1 MSQRG
6 RKKCGLIVSY
16 HLRQARYHDT
26 HEARVRL
33 IDDSPT
39 SRARQE
45 GTGTADPRSEF
56 PSWAGSSRCPRLAAQ
71 AARQGGTPKL
81 RSGFACS
88 AWGPGRPRPAR
99 AATGLCRTPQALH
112 PIRPL
117 LPADCGRTRRIN
129 LGAASAAKLGA
140 ASALLWTPGP
150 TRGKARKLGLC
161 PFGPRAATP
170 RTPGAASTT
179 PRAGPGPHLTDDRQ
193 TLSGEE
199 ALIASRRAKAA
210 RIRERGDQPFANDID
225 TGDRTLVSEIRRV
238 FAEALLEPPQEL
250 RYDAERVSSL
260 AGATTYH
267 VAGRLMA
274 RRGFGKASFLVL
286 RDASGEMQLFAKKD
300 ILGDKF
306 GALEDLDLGDVVEAR
321 GQPMATRQGELSLQL
336 SEVRLLTKAMRPL
349 PEKWHGLTDVDLRY
363 RRRYIDLVANPE
375 VASVLVAR
383 AAAIQGLRRFLD
395 DRGFL
400 EVETPTLHS
409 LIGGAAAR
417 PFMTHHNTLDL
428 ELYLRIAPELYLK
441 RLLVGGFERVYEI
454 GRCYRNEGLSTR
466 HNPEFTMLEFYQAYA
481 RYETLMQL
489 AEELMREV
497 DAFVGQRLSER
508 GLGAEVAR
516 WHNAR
521 TFSFDE
527 AFARVPLREAVE
539 RSLEKAGLPI
549 GLLARLEAVSSG
561 ESAFAEVMRLRDE
574 CVGASARARGFDWA
588 GLGNVFKRAASSGER
603 RYDAYEYLAEPFLC
617 EDYRTADGRRSVPV
631 FIMDYPAEVSPLARR
646 NDRDRALVDRF
657 ELFVDGRELG
667 NAFSELNDPDDQAA
681 RFRDQLEQKRRG
693 SDEAMDFDEDYI
705 RALEHGMP
713 PAAGFG
719 MGVDRLA
726 MTLTGQTAIRDVIA
740 FPLLRQD
747 TVSR

>member
-1 MSQRG
+1 
-6 RKKCGLIVSY
+6 
-16 HLRQARYHDT
+16 
-26 HEARVRL
+26 
-33 IDDSPT
+33 
-39 SRARQE
+39 
-45 GTGTADPRSEF
+45 
-56 PSWAGSSRCPRLAAQ
+56 
-71 AARQGGTPKL
+71 
-81 RSGFACS
+81 
-88 AWGPGRPRPAR
+88 
-99 AATGLCRTPQALH
+99 
-112 PIRPL
+112 
-117 LPADCGRTRRIN
+117 
-129 LGAASAAKLGA
+129 
-140 ASALLWTPGP
+140 
-150 TRGKARKLGLC
+150 
-161 PFGPRAATP
+161 
-170 RTPGAASTT
+170 
-179 PRAGPGPHLTDDRQ
+179 LTDDQQ

-210 RIRERGDQPFANDID
+210 RMRERGDNPFANDID
-225 TGDRTLVSEIRRV
+225 TSDRTLVSEIRRV
-238 FAEALLEPPQEL
+238 FAEALLEPHQEL
-250 RYDAERVSSL
+250 RYDAERVGSL
-260 AGATTYH
+260 AGAASYH

-274 RRGFGKASFLVL
+274 RRGFGKASFFVL
-286 RDASGEMQLFAKKD
+286 RDASGEIQLFAKKD
-300 ILGDKF
+300 VLGDRF
-306 GALEDLDLGDVVEAR
+306 AALEDLDLGDVVEAR
-321 GQPMATRQGELSLQL
+321 GQAMATRQGELSLQL
-336 SEVRLLTKAMRPL
+336 SDVRLLTKALRPL

-363 RRRYIDLVANPE
+363 RRRYVDLVANPE
-375 VASVLVAR
+375 VASVLAAR

-395 DRGFL
+395 DRDFL

-417 PFMTHHNTLDL
+417 PFVTHHNTLDL

-489 AEELMREV
+489 AEEMVRDV

-508 GLGAEVAR
+508 GLGAEIAR
-516 WHNAR
+516 WRDSR

-539 RSLEKAGLPI
+539 HSLEKAGLSI
-549 GLLARLEAVSSG
+549 GLLSRLEAVSSG

-574 CVGASARARGFDWA
+574 CAGVSARARAFDWA
-588 GLGNVFKRAASSGER
+588 GLGNVYKHAASAGER
-603 RYDAYEYLAEPFLC
+603 RYSAYEYLAEPFLS
-617 EDYRTADGRRSVPV
+617 EDYRTADGHRSIPV

-646 NDRDRALVDRF
+646 NDHHPTLVDRF

-726 MTLTGQTAIRDVIA
+726 MTLTGQAAIRDVIA
-740 FPLLRQD
+740 FPLLRPD
-747 TVSR
+747 TASR